1 MLKKILLV
9 LAALLAILII
19 VILNQPD
26 EFSLSR
32 SALMAAPPAR
42 VFEHVNDFH
51 KWEEWSPWADLDPDS
66 KVTFEGA
73 ESGQGA
79 IFKWSGNHEVGEGS
93 QEIIESKPG
102 ELVKIKLVFIKP
114 FAGTSDT
121 EFNFQQAGEG
131 TRVTWTMSGKNDFIG
146 KCISL
151 IMDCETM
158 LGPQFE
164 KGLANLKAKV
174 EAATQNP
181 TPTQP

>member
-9 LAALLAILII
+9 LALLLAVLLAL
-19 VILNQPD
+19 VLKQPD
-26 EFSLSR
+26 EFSVSR
-32 SALMAAPPAR
+32 AASIAAPPGK
-42 VFEHVNDFH
+42 VFALVNDFH
-51 KWEEWSPWADLDPDS
+51 QWQDWSPWADLDPDAT
-66 KVTFEGA
+66 VAFEGA
-73 ESGQGA
+73 DSGQGA

-121 EFNFQQAGEG
+121 EFAFQPEGEG
-131 TRVTWTMSGKNDFIG
+131 TRVTWTMRGQNNFIG

-151 IMDCETM
+151 VMDCETM

-164 KGLANLKAKV
+164 KGLANLKTKA
-174 EAATQNP
+174 EATAATL
-181 TPTQP
+181 TQP